1 MAGNESHV
9 EGPDTEGSHMADKL
23 GKACR
28 TCLRGCVHTEPWAL
42 DTSCLALG
50 LLGIDALADE
60 YSLVNDGLG
69 GGVSHAHV

>member
-1 MAGNESHV
+1 
-9 EGPDTEGSHMADKL
+9 
-23 GKACR
+23 
-28 TCLRGCVHTEPWAL
+28 L

-69 GGVSHAHV
+69 GSTPCPCLREKGWFHIELLRSWDGV